1 MKRKILGA
9 FAGFLALMLLFTCLS
24 RAADSFSV
32 ARVTVQAASRKK
44 ITHKVS
50 GSGTVVQNREQAVS
64 TLPNQV
70 VRAIFVEEG
79 QQVAKGDLLFEI
91 DTESLQEQILEKQQ
105 EMAIADLQ
113 AQDRQSSLEAQADR
127 DARSKSRAQEDYS
140 VAAGKGNTA
149 VARAARELS
158 AAQAKL
164 QALDGGGDEQGED
177 AVQAVLAQACEQK
190 KVEYELAVDYKEEL
204 EQEID
209 ELVRRALAQAGGDA
223 PEQNMPALEA
233 NGRETHTAAQTPDA
247 AINAAADAE
256 PIVTADAAP
265 IVITDPALDAAT
277 DSAPSS
283 DPASAGT
290 GAGSIQATPTS
301 ETASAVQADRQTQ
314 PAQEAQ
320 TTQQT
325 QPTQQMQ
332 VQSTQEEQTTQ
343 QMQDAQPTQQMQDA
357 QPMQQ
362 AEQPGTEAQTET
374 ETQPAPAPGD
384 EDEILVGG
392 EDAPQQ
398 AQDPWLLELRI
409 RQENQP
415 LLSEAENQIR
425 QKEQELSDAE
435 AALQAYLQEKASG
448 TQAGKEEMRAQI
460 LEEIQ
465 AKQEA
470 YSDAVAAAGDGLRAA
485 GRAVEDASAPQGTD
499 STAQIE
505 AIEKEQRELQLE
517 KLNRLLEDQGKVLS
531 PVDGTVAQINLTT
544 GDRTPDGTAILLA
557 DRASGSRLTVQVP
570 KSQEAYIA
578 RGDAVTVKTNQ
589 KKEIK
594 NLAVDRVRAAGEDDD
609 VLEVTVQLPADSL
622 EAGTFAT
629 MESVRSSEA
638 YDCCVPLQALME
650 ENGSYFVYILSRTET
665 VLGEELTAQRLD
677 VTVLEKNET
686 DAALQSGSVGSDQQ
700 VIVSSDKMIGQGS
713 RVRVVD
719 E

>member
-1 MKRKILGA
+1 MKRKILSA

-91 DTESLQEQILEKQQ
+91 DTGSLQEQILEKQQ

-127 DARSKSRAQEDYS
+127 DARSRSRAQEDYS

-209 ELVRRALAQAGGDA
+209 ELVRRALAQAGGGA
-223 PEQNMPALEA
+223 PEQNISALEA

-247 AINAAADAE
+247 AVNTAMDAVPIVTADAE
-256 PIVTADAAP
+256 PIVT
-265 IVITDPALDAAT
+265 TGPALNAAA
-277 DSAPSS
+277 DSAPAS

-290 GAGSIQATPTS
+290 GAGSIQETPTP

-320 TTQQT
+320 ATQQT
-325 QPTQQMQ
+325 Q
-332 VQSTQEEQTTQ
+332 
-343 QMQDAQPTQQMQDA
+343 DAQA
-357 QPMQQ
+357 MQQ

-374 ETQPAPAPGD
+374 QPAPGD

-719 E
+719 